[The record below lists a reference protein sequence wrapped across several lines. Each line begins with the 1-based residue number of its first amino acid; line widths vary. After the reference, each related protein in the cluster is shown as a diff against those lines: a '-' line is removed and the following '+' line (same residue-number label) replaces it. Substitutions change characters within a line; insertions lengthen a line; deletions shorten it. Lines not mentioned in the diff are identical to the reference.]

1 MPEKELLPRLSA
13 TLCLGPTLAPFIA
26 DRLMYGI
33 MNHAGLRERE
43 RGGGRD
49 GVAIEV
55 AEWSKA
61 EYGQC
66 ECIL

>member
-1 MPEKELLPRLSA
+1 MPEKELPPRLSA

-43 RGGGRD
+43 RERGGGGKRWGCD
-49 GVAIEV
+49 RSGRVV
-55 AEWSKA
+55 K
-61 EYGQC
+61 G
-66 ECIL
+66 